1 MKKSDNPKDYA
12 GLLQSR
18 HFVPNYTPPQE
29 EVLFRID
36 GRVVGTLG
44 NFVTFSGLAKA
55 GKSTFLS
62 STIASTYQSYRSLY
76 GIELRPCEQRST
88 VAYFDTESSMYDF
101 YRQLAKI
108 KIQAQIGEF
117 PQSFNAFMVRDDE
130 PATIRELIEAYLN
143 LTPQCSILIIDGLLD
158 ILENFNDEVESKRT
172 IQWLKRITKQYNVL
186 IIGVIHLNRKDNALL
201 GHYGSMLERYSQTVL
216 EVIKHADSG
225 IIEMKPKLMRSDKD
239 FMSIALNWVGNGFEK
254 CIPPQPTETKKAA
267 KK

>member
-1 MKKSDNPKDYA
+1 MTKKTAPIDYA

-62 STIASTYQSYRSLY
+62 STIASAFHSYRDLY
-76 GIELRPCEQRST
+76 GIQLRPCEQRP
-88 VAYFDTESSMYDF
+88 VIGYFDTESSMYDF
-101 YRQLAKI
+101 YRQLGKI
-108 KIQAQIGEF
+108 KIQANIVDL

-130 PATIRELIEAYLN
+130 PKMIRDLIEAYLV
-143 LTPQCSILIIDGLLD
+143 LTPTCSILIVDGLLD
-158 ILENFNDEVESKRT
+158 IIDNFNDEIESKRT

-186 IIGVIHLNRKDNALL
+186 LIGVIHLNRKDNALL

-216 EVIKHADSG
+216 EVVKDKETG

-254 CIPPQPTETKKAA
+254 CLPPQPAENKKGTKK
-267 KK
+267 